1 MENLTLSDIEAQN
14 QFVQTYQTAISIANI
29 LELSINVLSEIA
41 NEDIHYVIN
50 KTVLT
55 PSVLMNIIGQKFLES
70 IKN

>member
-14 QFVQTYQTAISIANI
+14 QFVKTYQIAISVANI

-41 NEDIHYVIN
+41 NEDIHNVIN
-50 KTVLT
+50 NTVLT